1 VSGTPNTVVHIVG
14 GGSRNLFLN
23 QLTANACGMKVVAG
37 PEEATAVGNAMV
49 QAVALGVVHRLPDA
63 KAMIRSAFPIREF
76 SPRDR
81 PTWEAALERYRGIV
95 K

>member
-1 VSGTPNTVVHIVG
+1 MIHIVG
-14 GGSRNLFLN
+14 GGSRNAFLN

-49 QAVALGVVHRLPDA
+49 AGHGAGPHQEAPRTRRS
-63 KAMIRSAFPIREF
+63 MIQSAFPIREF
-76 SPRDR
+76 TPKERD
-81 PTWEAALERYRGIV
+81 TWEKAYARYRAVV